1 MTRTATIQRS
11 TRETSV
17 EVTLDLDG
25 SGEARINTGVG
36 FFDHLLTSLSH
47 HSLID
52 LDVSV
57 EGDLHID
64 DHHTVEDT
72 ALVIGEALALA
83 LGDRAGIVRFAD
95 ARVPMDEAV
104 AEAALDV
111 SGRAYAVIDLPFTT
125 DRIGNLTAQ
134 NIPHALEALTRTAG
148 LTLHLSAR
156 GANDHHIA
164 EAAFKALA
172 RALRAAVTI
181 DPSRTGVPST
191 KGTL

>member
-1 MTRTATIQRS
+1 MTRTASVERS
-11 TRETSV
+11 TRETTVSV
-17 EVTLDLDG
+17 SIDLDG
-25 SGEARINTGVG
+25 SGAAEINTGVG

-52 LDVSV
+52 LTVSAD
-57 EGDLHID
+57 GDLYVD

-72 ALVIGEALALA
+72 ALVLGEALAIA
-83 LGDRAGIVRFAD
+83 LGDRAGITRFAD

-104 AEAALDV
+104 AEAVLDV
-111 SGRAYAVIDLPFTT
+111 SGRPYAVIDLPFTT
-125 DRIGNLTAQ
+125 DRIGNLTTQ

-172 RALRAAVTI
+172 RAIRTAVAF
-181 DPSRTGVPST
+181 DPRRSGVPST

>member
-1 MTRTATIQRS
+1 MTRDATVERS
-11 TRETSV
+11 TRETRV
-17 EVTLDLDG
+17 EVSLDLDG
-25 SGEARINTGVG
+25 SGSARISTGVG
-36 FFDHLLTSLSH
+36 FLDHLLTSLSH

-52 LDVSV
+52 LSVSV

-72 ALVIGEALALA
+72 ALVIGEAIAQA

-95 ARVPMDEAV
+95 ATVPMDESIATAV
-104 AEAALDV
+104 VDV
-111 SGRAYAVIDLPFTT
+111 SGRPYAVIDLPFTT
-125 DRIGNLTAQ
+125 ERIGNLTTQ

-181 DPSRTGVPST
+181 DPHRTGVPST
-191 KGTL
+191 KGSL